1 MNTTKT
7 VLIGAVLLA
16 LAATLPFHYIIAVEE
31 RIDSLTGEAYGISEH
46 KVFPKENLT
55 FRNTFV
61 TKKVVQEEI
70 DKYNRAPPFQRPAI
84 AREYFH
90 YKLVEFGR
98 IRSVKED
105 TKPIAE
111 TANSN
116 ALNKNTIAEVDLSE
130 EDDSQSEYVPF
141 YMPTETQTI
150 VWRDAEL
157 FPPPV
162 DSWVLIKASTL
173 RHFDADIHL
182 GYVIKPDSIRIV
194 NCDNTVDESVD
205 WIYLE
210 RVHICPNQWV
220 EENPEE
226 WESLGENISENMGV
240 QWASL
245 LGDKYDY
252 KQ

>member
-16 LAATLPFHYIIAVEE
+16 LAATLPFHYISAVEE
-31 RIDSLTGEAYGISEH
+31 RIDPDSGLAYGTSEY
-46 KVFPKENLT
+46 KVFLKENLT

-61 TKKVVQEEI
+61 TKKVVKEEI
-70 DKYNRAPPFQRPAI
+70 DRYNRAPPFQRPAI

-90 YKLVEFGR
+90 SKLVEFGR
-98 IRSVKED
+98 IKSVKED
-105 TKPIAE
+105 TKPVTD

-116 ALNKNTIAEVDLSE
+116 TLNRNTIAEVNLSE
-130 EDDSQSEYVPF
+130 EDAHQSEYVPF

-150 VWRDAEL
+150 VWRDAEE

-162 DSWVLIKASTL
+162 DRWVLIKANTL
-173 RHFDADIHL
+173 RHSDANIHL
-182 GYVIKPDSIRIV
+182 GYVVKHDYIRIV
-194 NCDNTVDESVD
+194 NCDETVDESVD
-205 WIYLE
+205 WIYLR

-220 EENPEE
+220 KENPEE
-226 WESLGENISENMGV
+226 WEDAGDMIAENMGV

-245 LGDKYDY
+245 WGE
-252 KQ
+252 